1 MRNISKTALLI
12 LLLSKVS
19 LSFAAAKGSSPLA
32 PVPVTGESSTTVG
45 AASGVRWSENRFVS
59 GRGATESC
67 ITDKLTGLMWPKNG
81 NLFKKQMNW
90 IEADAAVNDMDK
102 NEQATAYKLCGY
114 DDWRLPTVTELKSLV
129 KYDGQRVPY
138 GWFDWLNDR
147 QGFNNVQASF
157 YWSSTSHASSYTDSA
172 WGVHFDYGGVNA
184 YNKNFNF
191 YVWPVRRVE

>member
-129 KYDGQRVPY
+129 NYGQRIPY

-157 YWSSTSHASSYTDSA
+157 YWSSTSHAPATDNA
-172 WGVHFDYGGVNA
+172 WAVNLCYGNVPA
-184 YNKNFNF
+184 VIKPYFY

>member
-114 DDWRLPTVTELKSLV
+114 DDWRLPSLTELKSLV
-129 KYDGQRVPY
+129 NYGQRSPY
-138 GWFDWLNDR
+138 GWIDWLNDR
-147 QGFNNVQASF
+147 QGINNVQADY
-157 YWSSTSHASSYTDSA
+157 YWSSTNYPFLNYFAWAVDFSS
-172 WGVHFDYGGVNA
+172 G
-184 YNKNFNF
+184 
-191 YVWPVRRVE
+191 